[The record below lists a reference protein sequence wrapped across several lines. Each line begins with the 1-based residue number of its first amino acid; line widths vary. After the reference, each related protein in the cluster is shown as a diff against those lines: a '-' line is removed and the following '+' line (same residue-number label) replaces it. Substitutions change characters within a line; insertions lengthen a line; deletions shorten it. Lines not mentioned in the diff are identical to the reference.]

1 MAEAQAK
8 KTLGRGLSALFDDVD
23 VRGPTEAAVAPT
35 SANMVPIDAIEP
47 NADQPRKHFDETEL
61 SELADSI
68 RQKGVLQP
76 ILVRPLSGAVGRFE
90 IVAGERRWRAA
101 QRANLHEVPV
111 VKREMDD
118 IEALEIAIIENVQR
132 SDLNPIEEALGYRQ
146 LMDKYNYTQDALAQ
160 GVGKS
165 RSHIANILRLNNL
178 PPKVQQMVQ
187 QGELSA
193 GHARAML
200 TANDPTSLAM
210 TAVSKNWSVRDVE
223 KAVKAG
229 TTQKAAPSKK
239 TVEKDADT
247 VSLEGDLSA
256 ALRMQ
261 VSITHKGK
269 QGGELK
275 INYRSLEDLD
285 ELCTRLCRDEEAA
298 PA

>member
-229 TTQKAAPSKK
+229 TTQKAAASKK

>member
-193 GHARAML
+193 GHARAIL

>member
-111 VKREMDD
+111 VKRELDD

-239 TVEKDADT
+239 AVEKDADT